1 MNKDLIQQWQT
12 NFNQIIQT
20 TNFANSLQQAGSRG
34 ELANWTKILTE
45 AVVNTCRQIGW
56 QASAKGYP
64 LKIIPISSQEFL
76 TMDVMAFPA
85 DSQRWQLPIA
95 VMELENQRERTAYSL
110 WKVLCV
116 QVKLRIVFGYCNT
129 TAERIELIRY
139 LQTEVIQSI
148 SPQTRSLVEGE
159 TLIAIGSREE
169 ITAFPYGY
177 FKWWKLDKNTGRFIL
192 N

>member
-1 MNKDLIQQWQT
+1 MKNSLAHQWQT
-12 NFNQIIQT
+12 IFNQTVQE
-20 TNFANSLQQAGSRG
+20 TNYANSFKQAGSNG
-34 ELANWTKILTE
+34 ELATWTKILTE
-45 AVVNTCRQIGW
+45 VVVNTCGQIGW

-64 LKIIPISSQEFL
+64 LKIIPISTQEFL

-85 DSQRWQLPIA
+85 NSQRWQLPIA

-169 ITAFPYGY
+169 ISAFPYGY
-177 FKWWKLDKNTGRFIL
+177 FKWWQLDKNIGKFVL